1 MEESL
6 TLGVAP
12 ARAADT
18 DTDADAFRLLVEQ
31 HSRNV
36 FRLAFRMTGDEQDA
50 EDVVQETFLK
60 AHRNLAKF
68 EERANFGTWLHRIAV
83 NCSLDLIR
91 SRKRREKNRV
101 EDSPEGPS
109 ILDQAAAPGAT
120 PDRLLLSSQM
130 QQRVSAAMKRLSETE
145 RAAFVLRHFEG
156 RSIVEIARTLGLR
169 SGATKNTVFRA
180 VAKLRQELEPLR

>member
-6 TLGVAP
+6 TLAAVAP
-12 ARAADT
+12 ARAD
-18 DTDADAFRLLVEQ
+18 DADAFRMLVEQ

-36 FRLAFRMTGDEQDA
+36 FRLAYRMTGNEQDA

-60 AHRNLAKF
+60 AHRGLASF
-68 EERANFGTWLHRIAV
+68 EARANVGTWLHRIAV

-91 SRKRREKNRV
+91 NRQRREKNRV

-109 ILDQAAAPGAT
+109 ILDQAPAPNAQ
-120 PDRLLLSSQM
+120 PDRLVFSAELK
-130 QQRVSAAMKRLSETE
+130 QRVAAAMKRLSETE

-169 SGATKNTVFRA
+169 SGAAKNTIFRA
-180 VAKLRQELEPLR
+180 VAKLRQELEPIR